1 MYKHKKKA
9 TYTSSAI
16 QSGNHRGSD
25 QRKKP
30 GKSINKLEEMQHTE
44 MKCLEEINT
53 ERRKKEATWK
63 FLS

>member
-1 MYKHKKKA
+1 MYKHKKKP
-9 TYTSSAI
+9 TYTSSAG
-16 QSGNHRGSD
+16 QLGNHTGSN

-30 GKSINKLEEMQHTE
+30 GKSINKLEEMQRTE

-63 FLS
+63 VLS